1 MKPDYSLYNN
11 PRVAAAYAYARPAVH
26 PGVLQRVREHLRLNI
41 PVVRAL
47 DVGCGAGRSTAALH
61 GFADRVVGIDPAALM
76 MEHRRSVAP
85 HASFVVSQAESLPFT
100 DGVFNLIT
108 AAGSLNYVDRRLALP
123 EIARV
128 LSREGTL
135 VIYDFSAGR
144 RLSGSVLLEEWFTEF
159 ERRYPSVA
167 GYDMDVRRIPFGG
180 AGLEL
185 KAYLELEIPV
195 PMTLDSYLRYVM
207 SETRIERARS
217 SGVTETAIREWCRLT
232 LEDVFDDEPR
242 NVIFDAYAACIGR

>member
-1 MKPDYSLYNN
+1 MKPDYGLYNN

-26 PGVLQRVREHLRLNI
+26 PGVLQRVREHLRLNT
-41 PVVRAL
+41 PVGRAL
-47 DVGCGAGRSTAALH
+47 DIGCGAGRSTAALT
-61 GFADRVVGIDPAALM
+61 GFADHVVGIDPAALM

-85 HASFVVSQAESLPFT
+85 HASFVVGQAEGLPFS
-100 DGVFNLIT
+100 DAAFNLIT

-128 LSREGTL
+128 LSRGGTL

-144 RLSGSVLLEEWFTEF
+144 RLMGGALLEEWFTQL
-159 ERRYPSVA
+159 ERRYPAVP

-185 KAYLELEIPV
+185 KAYLELEIPI

-207 SETRIERARS
+207 SETRIELARS
-217 SGVTETAIREWCRLT
+217 SGVKETSIREWCRLT
-232 LEDVFDDEPR
+232 LEDILDDEPR
-242 NVIFDAYAACIGR
+242 DVIFDAYAACIGR